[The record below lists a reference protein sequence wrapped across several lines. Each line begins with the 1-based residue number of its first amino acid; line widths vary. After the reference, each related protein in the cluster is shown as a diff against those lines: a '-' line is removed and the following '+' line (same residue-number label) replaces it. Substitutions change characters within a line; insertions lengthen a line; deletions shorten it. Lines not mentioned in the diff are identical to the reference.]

1 MLNKSIN
8 DKRFNEIFVEVPHLE
23 SLGQHANEQ
32 LKLFKLKE
40 VISNRFSKAKLQQ
53 FLGWNIGQY
62 VFSRSQ
68 IEQFVLDGNEFS
80 VGVEALD
87 IMHKNGSADEK
98 GTGNEVG
105 EILLYA
111 FLESVLGAPKI
122 YSKVELNIT
131 AKSDKS
137 VTDGMHLLSLGGA
150 GDVLSYEMVF
160 GASSVVGDI
169 GIAIDEA
176 FERIAQIEKNAA
188 TEIQIVDNTIFELPG
203 NDPVALQLKDII
215 TPDPNKTV
223 NRDMAYGIFLGYTLG
238 LDSEKYSSNEYRE
251 LIDKKMTSDI
261 SHALPAIKDKIKNLG
276 LTNRSFYVYIL
287 PFDDAEDDKKSIMQ
301 KIMREGED
309 HA

>member
-1 MLNKSIN
+1 M
-8 DKRFNEIFVEVPHLE
+8 EYWPVC
-23 SLGQHANEQ
+23 
-32 LKLFKLKE
+32 
-40 VISNRFSKAKLQQ
+40 
-53 FLGWNIGQY
+53 FLALTDRA
-62 VFSRSQ
+62 V
-68 IEQFVLDGNEFS
+68 VLDGNEFS

-238 LDSEKYSSNEYRE
+238 LNSEKYSSNEYRE

>member
-1 MLNKSIN
+1 MMDKTIN
-8 DKRFNEIFVEVPHLE
+8 DKRFNDIFVEVPHSE

-32 LKLFKLKE
+32 LKLFKLRD

-87 IMHKNGSADEK
+87 IMHKNGTADQK

-122 YSKVELNIT
+122 YSKVELNVT

-137 VTDGMHLLSLGGA
+137 VSDGMHLLTLGDDGST
-150 GDVLSYEMVF
+150 LSFEMVF

-176 FERIAQIEKNAA
+176 FDRIAQIEKHAPS
-188 TEIQIVDNTIFELPG
+188 EIQIVDNTIFELPEK
-203 NDPVALQLKDII
+203 DPVALQLKEII
-215 TPDPNKTV
+215 TPDPNKII
-223 NRDMAYGIFLGYTLG
+223 NRDMAYGVFLGYTLG
-238 LDSEKYSSNEYRE
+238 LDAGKYRSDEYRE

-261 SHALPAIKDKIKNLG
+261 SHALPALKAKIKNLG

-301 KIMREGED
+301 NVMREGED